1 MEKYYLAHHGI
12 KGQKWGVRRYQNKD
26 GSLTTAGRQH
36 NLKNS
41 EYYTIP
47 KGTIMFRAVSN
58 GSSKFMDRDY
68 TYVNITDNYYEH
80 SYNTSS
86 GFDGRFDSDYVLKS
100 TKSLKIAS
108 TEEYFNALC
117 ETNHIN
123 TKQALS
129 KVPKDVINKGRY
141 YIQNIADH
149 SLVEGEGGNHK
160 ALNDVVEHL
169 RKKGYNGV
177 VDPIDGSDQLNNNEN
192 PISTILFDPKN
203 NVEIVDKYDFY

>member
-1 MEKYYLAHHGI
+1 MNELYHYGV
-12 KGQKWGVRRYQNKD
+12 KGMKWGVRRYQNED

-36 NLKNS
+36 KLKNS
-41 EYYTIP
+41 KYYTIP
-47 KGTIMFRAVSN
+47 KGTKMFRAVSN

-68 TYVNITDNYYEH
+68 TYVNITDHYYEH

-117 ETNHIN
+117 ETNNIN
-123 TKQALS
+123 AKQALS
-129 KVPKDVINKGRY
+129 KIPKNVTNKGRY

-149 SLVEGEGGNHK
+149 NLVEGEGGNYK
-160 ALNDVVEHL
+160 ALNDSVEYL
-169 RKKGYNGV
+169 RKRGYDGV
-177 VDPIDGSDQLNNNEN
+177 VDPIDGSDQLNSNEN
-192 PISTILFDPKN
+192 PIATIIFDPKN
-203 NVEIVDKYDFY
+203 NLEIVDKYDLY

>member
-1 MEKYYLAHHGI
+1 MSELYHHGV

-36 NLKNS
+36 KLKNS
-41 EYYTIP
+41 KYYTIP
-47 KGTIMFRAVSN
+47 KDTKMFRAVSN

-100 TKSLKIAS
+100 KKSLKIAS

-129 KVPKDVINKGRY
+129 KIPKDVINKGRY

-160 ALNDVVEHL
+160 ALNDAVEYL
-169 RKKGYNGV
+169 RKKGYDGV
-177 VDPIDGSDQLNNNEN
+177 VDPIDGSHQLNNNESA
-192 PISTILFDPKN
+192 ISTVLFDPKN

>member
-1 MEKYYLAHHGI
+1 MSELYHHGV

-36 NLKNS
+36 KLKNS
-41 EYYTIP
+41 KYYTIP
-47 KGTIMFRAVSN
+47 KGTKMFRAVSN

-68 TYVNITDNYYEH
+68 TYVNITDHYYEH

-117 ETNHIN
+117 ETNNIN
-123 TKQALS
+123 AKQALS
-129 KVPKDVINKGRY
+129 KIPKNVTNKGRY

-149 SLVEGEGGNHK
+149 NLVEGEGGNYK
-160 ALNDVVEHL
+160 ALNDSVEYL
-169 RKKGYNGV
+169 RKRGYDGV
-177 VDPIDGSDQLNNNEN
+177 VDPIDGSDQLNSNEN
-192 PISTILFDPKN
+192 PIATIIFDPKN
-203 NVEIVDKYDFY
+203 NLEIVDKYDLY

>member
-1 MEKYYLAHHGI
+1 MNELYHHGI
-12 KGQKWGVRRYQNKD
+12 KGQRWGIRRYQNKD

-41 EYYTIP
+41 KYYTIP
-47 KGTIMFRAVSN
+47 KGTKMFRAVSN

-68 TYVNITDNYYEH
+68 AYVNITDHYYEH

-117 ETNHIN
+117 ETNNIN
-123 TKQALS
+123 AKQALS
-129 KVPKDVINKGRY
+129 KIPKDVINKGRY

-149 SLVEGEGGNHK
+149 NLVEGEGGNHK
-160 ALNDVVEHL
+160 ALNDVVKHL
-169 RKKGYNGV
+169 RKKGYDGV
-177 VDPIDGSDQLNNNEN
+177 VDPIDGSHQLNRNES
-192 PISTILFDPKN
+192 PIATILFDPKN

>member
-1 MEKYYLAHHGI
+1 MNELYHHGV
-12 KGQKWGVRRYQNKD
+12 KGMKWGVRRFQNKD

-36 NLKNS
+36 KLKNS
-41 EYYTIP
+41 KYYTIP
-47 KGTIMFRAVSN
+47 KGTKMFRAVSN

-68 TYVNITDNYYEH
+68 TYVNITDHYYEH

-86 GFDGRFDSDYVLKS
+86 GFGGRFDSDYVLKS

-117 ETNHIN
+117 ETNNIN
-123 TKQALS
+123 AKQALS
-129 KVPKDVINKGRY
+129 KIPQDVINKGRY

-149 SLVEGEGGNHK
+149 NLVEGEGGNHK

-169 RKKGYNGV
+169 RKKGYDGV
-177 VDPIDGSDQLNNNEN
+177 VDPIDGSHQLNRNES
-192 PISTILFDPKN
+192 PIATILFYPKN

>member
-1 MEKYYLAHHGI
+1 MNELCHHGI

-36 NLKNS
+36 KLKNS
-41 EYYTIP
+41 KYYTIP
-47 KGTIMFRAVSN
+47 KGTTMFRAVSN

-129 KVPKDVINKGRY
+129 KVPKDIINKGRY

-160 ALNDVVEHL
+160 ALNDVVKYL

-177 VDPIDGSDQLNNNEN
+177 VDPIDGSHQLNNNESA
-192 PISTILFDPKN
+192 ISTILFDPKN